1 MAKVDLH
8 KFALR
13 LKVAEMIRIYAR
25 RRMLEEASTCW
36 RRLILPN

>member
-1 MAKVDLH
+1 MAKVDLR

-13 LKVAEMIRIYAR
+13 LKVAEMVRIYAR
-25 RRMLEEASTCW
+25 RRMLEEAPIGW

>member
-1 MAKVDLH
+1 MARIDLH
-8 KFALR
+8 KLALR

-25 RRMLEEASTCW
+25 RRSLEEASTYW